1 MDLSLDDLV
10 QSVNGNVS
18 FPMRTTRYHE
28 KMAACALRAFFSKSE
43 MNLEVVVDTQ
53 VPGQHLLHPLE
64 SSSDKRC
71 NSL

>member
-1 MDLSLDDLV
+1 MEMFLSLCVL
-10 QSVNGNVS
+10 QGI
-18 FPMRTTRYHE
+18 TK
-28 KMAACALRAFFSKSE
+28 KMAVCALCAFFNKSE